1 MGLINSF
8 RKINDRL
15 NERFFKAEAN
25 TYRPYLTWVDR
36 YLPPAGVIIDLGSG
50 SVSLEDY
57 LPRAGEDNM
66 LLIAID
72 GHYDGLAS
80 NHTRSRIVAN
90 AESLPFRDEALD
102 VIAASC
108 VLEHIENPAAIVS
121 ECYRVLKK
129 GGALVFYTPN
139 RGSYVAAIARIT
151 PLSFHR
157 WVRMLQTGKSSH
169 DPDVCKTL
177 YRMNTLS
184 DVVRQRG
191 QFCIVSLETHIGAP
205 CYTTFMPP
213 PVHLIFITFH
223 KILQRVTWL
232 RRTFG
237 EVIIG
242 CLVKP

>member
-15 NERFFKAEAN
+15 NERCFNAEAN

-36 YLPPAGVIIDLGSG
+36 YLPPAGVIIDVGAG

-66 LLIAID
+66 LLIAVD
-72 GHYDGLAS
+72 GQYDGLAS
-80 NHTRSRIVAN
+80 NRTRLRIVAN
-90 AESLPFRDEALD
+90 AESLPFRDKALD
-102 VIAASC
+102 AIAASC
-108 VLEHIENPAAIVS
+108 VLEHIEHPTEIVS

-129 GGALVFYTPN
+129 GGAFMFYTPN
-139 RGSYVAAIARIT
+139 RRSYVAAIARIT

-157 WVRMLQTGKSSH
+157 WIRMLQTGKSY
-169 DPDVCKTL
+169 PDVEVCKTH
-177 YRMNTLS
+177 YKMNTLS
-184 DVVRQRG
+184 DVLRHRG
-191 QFCIVSLETHIGAP
+191 KFCIISLETHIGAP

-213 PVHLIFITFH
+213 PVHLIFIAFH

-242 CLVKP
+242 CLVKS